1 VAVQLEDVDLTLPQ
15 GVPAEPL
22 AHPNRPARPRRAPAR
37 PLDRFA
43 QVDVGCPLGIAHH
56 RGAPVASGTSAV
68 IAAPSGTDVRKPS
81 ITPLLGPAGRTGI
94 ASTPGRGIAAGPG
107 RARTTGHAAPGY
119 GFRRATRC

>member
-1 VAVQLEDVDLTLPQ
+1 MAVQLEDVDLTLPQ

-56 RGAPVASGTSAV
+56 RGAPVASGASAV

-81 ITPLLGPAGRTGI
+81 IMPLLGPA
-94 ASTPGRGIAAGPG
+94 GRGIAAGPG